1 MLFFTKRHL
10 QHGFTLIELLC
21 VLAVVVILAAILI
34 PAIASVRENSQL
46 ARSVANVRSLQNV
59 NLLHMVDHGGKGAP
73 INGDGAPWYRNKDF
87 LFYLN
92 EGGTALPEGLRSP
105 LAETTHGGRGYGAN
119 ISTLD
124 IEDRNREGGLRVDI
138 TLVLRPERK
147 LAWIDGLDWWVMRQY
162 ADRYRGQEE
171 AMVHTPAYRYDGK
184 AAVAFFDGHA
194 TALTREEV
202 VGNLELWNI
211 YQ

>member
-1 MLFFTKRHL
+1 MQTLIKHPFR
-10 QHGFTLIELLC
+10 QGFTLIELLC
-21 VLAVVVILAAILI
+21 VLAIIGILAAILI
-34 PAIASVRENSQL
+34 PVIGNIRKNSQL
-46 ARSVANVRSLQNV
+46 AHSVANVRSLQSV
-59 NLLHMVDHGGKGAP
+59 NLLHMADHGGKGAP
-73 INGDGAPWYRNKDF
+73 INSDGAPWYRNKDF
-87 LFYLN
+87 LFYLK
-92 EGGTALPEGLRSP
+92 EGSTTLPEGLRSP
-105 LAETTHGGRGYGAN
+105 LAETAGAGRGYGAN

-124 IEDRNREGGLRVDI
+124 IEDRNHEGGLRVDM

-162 ADRYRGQEE
+162 ADRYRGREE
-171 AMVHTPAYRYDGK
+171 SMVHTPAYRYDGK

-194 TALTREEV
+194 TALTREQV